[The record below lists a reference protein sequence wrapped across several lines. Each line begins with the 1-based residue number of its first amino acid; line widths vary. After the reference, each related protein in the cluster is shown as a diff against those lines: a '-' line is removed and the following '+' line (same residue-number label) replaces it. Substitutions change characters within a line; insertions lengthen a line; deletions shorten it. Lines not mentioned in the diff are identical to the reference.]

1 MVEKNVFVSYL
12 ETLKDDRGKLAALRR
27 GLGLPPGTCADMYP
41 VVAPRLPRNP
51 PKRMEEIY
59 YLMASLFG
67 FHPLSTESGNM
78 GDHMRRASG
87 SDLSPAVER
96 RFVRLLAAHWEDL
109 PDELR
114 QAVSFLKSKE
124 IGVNWHQL
132 INDLNYWTHPERLV
146 QRRWANAFWGFEPK
160 ENEKD
165 VNKNQ

>member
-1 MVEKNVFVSYL
+1 MVEKNEFVAYL
-12 ETLKDDRGKLAALRR
+12 ETLKEDRGKLAALRR

-59 YLMASLFG
+59 YLLASLFG
-67 FHPLSTESGNM
+67 FHPLCEEEGNM

-87 SDLSPAVER
+87 GEPTQAIER

-109 PDELR
+109 PSELR
-114 QAVSFLKSKE
+114 QSISFLKSKK

-132 INDLNYWTHPERLV
+132 LYDLYNWMHPERVV
-146 QRRWANAFWGFEPK
+146 QRRWANALWGFEPK
-160 ENEKD
+160 EKEED
-165 VNKNQ
+165 ENKK